1 MVLNWIIHSRNR
13 VIITDSRLVK
23 GHNYP
28 GKHDY
33 FGTCENSYLWE
44 TNLGYRQ
51 CEWGFHVGILCG
63 DFVREHGCRCCRKP
77 FFSLFWQSIPC
88 WVAGFWYTK
97 LYLST
102 IYPSIYRSVYLSIDL
117 SIYLSIYLFVCCTLR
132 RGVHAQT
139 HCWLCILYC
148 FLQCFLLLDNAAL
161 GGGGGGQEQ
170 LFLRVM
176 FSAFVHLHWFLQC
189 FSRFRTLVFLHHLRF
204 PLVFTV
210 FSGFMTLLMLR
221 CTLGWGGV
229 GQSRSCEL
237 DKSRCWGF
245 IMLLML
251 QGGC

>member
-1 MVLNWIIHSRNR
+1 MLVYQRVSPAKIWNIAMIWGRHLQLLQGLGIHVTDCILWRVNMWKKAKWGGLNPTH
-13 VIITDSRLVK
+13 
-23 GHNYP
+23 
-28 GKHDY
+28 GK
-33 FGTCENSYLWE
+33 TWE
-44 TNLGYRQ
+44 LD
-51 CEWGFHVGILCG
+51 GI
-63 DFVREHGCRCCRKP
+63 GC
-77 FFSLFWQSIPC
+77 S
-88 WVAGFWYTK
+88 
-97 LYLST
+97 
-102 IYPSIYRSVYLSIDL
+102 
-117 SIYLSIYLFVCCTLR
+117 LR

-139 HCWLCILYC
+139 HCWMCILYC
-148 FLQCFLLLDNAAL
+148 FFTVFSASRQCCPGGGR

-189 FSRFRTLVFLHHLRF
+189 FSLFRTFFLHHLRF